1 MHYCDTNLN
10 PIEGYAPGAS
20 STLFFHI
27 AGFFM
32 NQGRFVTIDEPRTTV
47 TGKGLAM
54 IPNVTWVQHGP
65 SQTSFDSFLTL
76 LTQTQRAWWREALWC
91 HQKVPFRSAYW
102 PPFPGWNTV
111 MLDHWLGL
119 HFWAIFLV
127 VRGLCSMRQAA
138 RGGTSAIFLRRV
150 LYARYAVCL
159 RETLPGP
166 CEEEHFHMFGAF
178 FDGHIFMASPWWSL
192 SYKLPQ
198 TVWPCESCLASS
210 EAFAG
215 WAREWVKNTVSNQ
228 NSWNTYAQLPRSKIV
243 KMDPGFAYVNCLC
256 QGFLASLRE
265 ANYWFGHDG
274 DVGLLLPFGLVGACR
289 LVLGNFIF
297 LRDYCCR
304 PPTPGHLPSHPFG
317 PSHPYGPG
325 TLPAQTSST
334 KKSARN
340 KATNNQ
346 HHQHQQEQEEK
357 EGEQEQKQQEQ
368 QQQQQ
373 QQHEHNVNLGVLSI
387 CHAW

>member
-1 MHYCDTNLN
+1 MDYCDTNLN

-32 NQGRFVTIDEPRTTV
+32 NQRRFVTIDEPRTTV

-178 FDGHIFMASPWWSL
+178 FDGHIFMASPWWSPTSCRKQFDHASLAWRLARL
-192 SYKLPQ
+192 SRDGRG
-198 TVWPCESCLASS
+198 S
-210 EAFAG
+210 E
-215 WAREWVKNTVSNQ
+215 WKIHKNTVSNQ

-256 QGFLASLRE
+256 QGFLGKLAESQLLIWTWWRCWPF
-265 ANYWFGHDG
+265 AAFWPCWCMQTCFRKFHFSS
-274 DVGLLLPFGLVGACR
+274 GLLLP
-289 LVLGNFIF
+289 
-297 LRDYCCR
+297 
-304 PPTPGHLPSHPFG
+304 PSHSRTPAFPPFRPLPPLWSRD
-317 PSHPYGPG
+317 PSRP
-325 TLPAQTSST
+325 
-334 KKSARN
+334 N
-340 KATNNQ
+340 
-346 HHQHQQEQEEK
+346 
-357 EGEQEQKQQEQ
+357 
-368 QQQQQ
+368 
-373 QQHEHNVNLGVLSI
+373 QQHKEVSRKQSN
-387 CHAW
+387 